1 MNKSKIYLVVLFLFW
16 GIFCKPCFSTAQE
29 VILDTT
35 KNSLKSEIGA
45 RILNPSPERVPETER
60 DSSVIIT
67 MKENILSIMLLSIML
82 IIIVFEFFII
92 RKQNLSESNAIK
104 LIVITLIIFGTLFL
118 VTAGYFQE
126 QLAPAFGLLGTIS
139 GYLLGKNDT
148 QTKENL

>member
-1 MNKSKIYLVVLFLFW
+1 
-16 GIFCKPCFSTAQE
+16 
-29 VILDTT
+29 
-35 KNSLKSEIGA
+35 
-45 RILNPSPERVPETER
+45 
-60 DSSVIIT
+60 
-67 MKENILSIMLLSIML
+67 ML